1 MRQTLPAETLEFW
14 MRWVDDCDTARFRR
28 LYGFP
33 PKTARRSQDPV
44 IAYAAAQGKVLYR
57 VSAESHTIYYPLSA
71 QEWANWHKTSVS
83 TARKA
88 MILLFIAGDDE
99 TTVKEILRATNG
111 RYDEPDGGKGA
122 VGRKARSL
130 EALWRKQVP
139 APRQVTDREWREAL
153 TTAFEN
159 AEAWTTVAEEWESIW
174 RKASERA
181 ETWESISRMA
191 DERADQQQTAAE
203 KWKAI
208 AEKWEET
215 WRMADERADQQQ
227 NDAGR
232 LRLEIEKYR
241 NALFE
246 LGVDPDDLA
255 ALPGPMAL
263 AKVGI

>member
-1 MRQTLPAETLEFW
+1 MRQTLPAETVDFW

-28 LYGFP
+28 FYGFP
-33 PKTARRSQDPV
+33 SKTKTARRSQDPV
-44 IAYAAAQGKVLYR
+44 IAYAAAKGKVLYR
-57 VSAESHTIYYPLSA
+57 VSADSHTIYFPLSV

-99 TTVKEILRATNG
+99 TTVKEILRAACG

-181 ETWESISRMA
+181 ETWESISRMTNGPINS
-191 DERADQQQTAAE
+191 R
-203 KWKAI
+203 
-208 AEKWEET
+208 
-215 WRMADERADQQQ
+215 RLLR
-227 NDAGR
+227 NGR
-232 LRLEIEKYR
+232 R
-241 NALFE
+241 
-246 LGVDPDDLA
+246 
-255 ALPGPMAL
+255 
-263 AKVGI
+263 

>member
-191 DERADQQQTAAE
+191 DERADQQQ
-203 KWKAI
+203 
-208 AEKWEET
+208 
-215 WRMADERADQQQ
+215 

>member
-33 PKTARRSQDPV
+33 PKTARRSQDPI

-83 TARKA
+83 SARKA
-88 MILLFIAGDDE
+88 LILLFIAGDEKD
-99 TTVKEILRATNG
+99 KATFNEVLLATCG
-111 RYDEPDGGKGA
+111 RYDEPDGRQGTM
-122 VGRKARSL
+122 GRKARSL
-130 EALWRKQVP
+130 EALWRKQAP

-153 TTAFEN
+153 TTVVEN
-159 AEAWTTVAEEWESIW
+159 AEAWTTVAEEWETI
-174 RKASERA
+174 A
-181 ETWESISRMA
+181 ETWKSISKTWESTSRMA
-191 DERADQQQTAAE
+191 V
-203 KWKAI
+203 
-208 AEKWEET
+208 
-215 WRMADERADQQQ
+215 ERADQQQ

-255 ALPGPMAL
+255 ALPVPMAL